1 MQNISE
7 KYAPVARKVKV
18 VQFGEG
24 NFLRAF
30 ADWMIDVANESGAFD
45 GNVAIIKPRAHGD
58 ISAFND
64 QKCV

>member
-18 VQFGEG
+18 AQFGEG

-45 GNVAIIKPRAHGD
+45 GNVAISSRAHM
-58 ISAFND
+58 AT
-64 QKCV
+64 